1 MHRWHCTFYSG
12 KWAKVMSQVT
22 SSMQVFLKQ
31 ISTANLLFFFF
42 KGIDLSTRSANP
54 IYIYTHTHKKHL
66 INFIFSLC
74 QETKQL
80 ANMEAR
86 GNMKGTV
93 WDKETKVN
101 KNKPEQ
107 QTSSYGH
114 PRNRKSSSR
123 VMTCAARH
131 IAMRLSTPKDN
142 IYTEKLCAECQYHKV
157 IRLPVIT
164 SKFHQ
169 IRVK

>member
-1 MHRWHCTFYSG
+1 MTLYFLLW
-12 KWAKVMSQVT
+12 KVRKSYEPSHKFNASVPKANEHSE
-22 SSMQVFLKQ
+22 SSFLK
-31 ISTANLLFFFF
+31 A
-42 KGIDLSTRSANP
+42 
-54 IYIYTHTHKKHL
+54 YIFPQGQLTLYTHTKHL

-74 QETKQL
+74 QENKQL
-80 ANMEAR
+80 ASMEAR

-107 QTSSYGH
+107 QTSSHGH

-123 VMTCAARH
+123 VMTCAVRH
-131 IAMRLSTPKDN
+131 IEMRLSTPKDN

-157 IRLPVIT
+157 ICLPVIT